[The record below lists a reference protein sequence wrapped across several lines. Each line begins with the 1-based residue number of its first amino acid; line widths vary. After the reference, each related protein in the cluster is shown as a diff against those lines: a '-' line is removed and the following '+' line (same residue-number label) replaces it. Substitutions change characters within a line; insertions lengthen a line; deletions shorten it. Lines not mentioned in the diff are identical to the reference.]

1 MSRRVVLVVEDGSE
15 YRDAFRRLA
24 PEGEQ
29 VEWLHAPDARTAR
42 ELLSSRPVDAV
53 FIDLVF
59 DRTPV
64 EALAGDRSRPLEHR
78 VRNQGF
84 YVLDAVAP
92 AIPAASPVLIA
103 YDFASQPARLEALR
117 RVCPRLEGVPESSG
131 AAAILARLLARSE
144 GLNPAAGPRAGSGSD
159 SGSDR

>member
-15 YRDAFRRLA
+15 YRDAFRRLT
-24 PEGEQ
+24 PEGER
-29 VEWLHAPDARTAR
+29 VEWVHAADAKTAR
-42 ELLSSRPVDAV
+42 EMLSSRRVDAV

-64 EALAGDRSRPLEHR
+64 EALAGDRSRTLEHR
-78 VRNQGF
+78 IRNQGF
-84 YVLDAVAP
+84 YVLDAVAA
-92 AIPAASPVLIA
+92 AIPRGAPALIA
-103 YDFASQPARLEALR
+103 YDFEAEPARLEALR

-131 AAAILARLLARSE
+131 AAAILARLLARPE
-144 GLNPAAGPRAGSGSD
+144 GLTPAAGPRAGSASD